1 MTKILEAHKEF
12 ATETQCKYIDAVLEH
27 GSYRAAAR
35 ALGVNKNTIG
45 SAMDAVIHKASV
57 RGFSPEHDY
66 KRPVPE
72 PFVVRGVSSYYN
84 KDGDLAGQW
93 VKSKLDDQKFTEHV
107 KAAIEELSREI
118 PRAKPAEQPSH
129 THDKLCNLY
138 TFTDCHVGLLSWPK
152 ETGDDWNLEIAE
164 QVLTSAFRHM
174 VASSPKAHTAIIN
187 QLGDY
192 LHFDGLDAVTP
203 TSRNLLDVDG
213 RFSNVVRVAV
223 RILRAI
229 IDEALVHHDIVQ
241 VIMAEGNHDMSSS
254 VWLRHLF
261 ALLYENEPRVIVN
274 ESELP
279 YYAIQHGVCMLGFH
293 HGHLSKKENLPA
305 IFAAEYRAMW
315 GETTK
320 AYIHTGHMHHI
331 DEKEYNGAKVIQHAT
346 MAARDSY
353 AARHGYLS
361 DRQITAIT
369 YHSAYGEVAR
379 NTVYPEMLS

>member
-1 MTKILEAHKEF
+1 MEKITESHKEF
-12 ATETQCKYIDAVLEH
+12 ATVRQCEFIDAVLEH

-35 ALGVNKNTIG
+35 ALGVTKN
-45 SAMDAVIHKASV
+45 AVIYGINAVLQKAAV

-66 KRPVPE
+66 TRTVPE

-84 KDGDLAGQW
+84 KDGLLAGQW
-93 VKSKLDDQKFTEHV
+93 VKSKLDDQKFAEQI
-107 KAAIEELSREI
+107 KAAIEELSKEI
-118 PRAKPAEQPSH
+118 PRAKPIEGPAQ
-129 THDKLCNLY
+129 THEKLCNLY

-152 ETGDDWNLEIAE
+152 ETGDNWNLEIAE
-164 QVLTSAFRHM
+164 KTLTESFRHLI
-174 VASSPKAHTAIIN
+174 ASSPKAHVAIVN

-203 TSRNLLDVDG
+203 TSKNLLDVDG

-261 ALLYENEPRVIVN
+261 ALLYENEPRVVVN

-279 YYAIQHGVCMLGFH
+279 YYAIQHGICMLGFH
-293 HGHLSKKENLPA
+293 HGHLSKKERLPSV
-305 IFAAEYRAMW
+305 FAAEYRAMW

-320 AYIHTGHMHHI
+320 AYIHTGHMHHV

-369 YHSAYGEVAR
+369 YHSAYGEVGR
-379 NTVYPEMLS
+379 STVYPEMLA